1 MIPGTVHRG
10 LGWICLMDCYCPTY
24 RYRISAMKLLLI
36 LPVLLLTL
44 LVGSYKT
51 AAKWYRLAAD
61 QGNAYAE
68 NKLERLESKITSIYD
83 QHSYGPEKKHALD
96 AWGARLESII
106 AGQGLSSNVVELQRS
121 IK

>member
-1 MIPGTVHRG
+1 
-10 LGWICLMDCYCPTY
+10 
-24 RYRISAMKLLLI
+24 MKLLLI

-83 QHSYGPEKKHALD
+83 QHSYGPKKKHALD